1 MVQAALAG
9 VPPVELLA
17 VDRIG
22 AGKEGGGGIFE
33 EEVRVTDPPAQMVLI
48 EAFTVTTGAML
59 TVTGAAFE
67 AEQLFASL
75 MVTT

>member
-33 EEVRVTDPPAQMVLI
+33 EEVRVTEPPAHIVLM
-48 EAFTVTTGAML
+48 EAFTVTTGAVF
-59 TVTGAAFE
+59 TAKAIEFTAI
-67 AEQLFASL
+67 QLFASL